1 MSFLTPA
8 QFKKTAAAQK
18 PGASYSGY
26 RNWVTRTRAS
36 RAASRAPSVMPTFQG
51 LLTPQQ
57 VAQAKATVDTQ
68 IGSSLAGMRAS
79 TRAEQEQANRQAARA
94 QSYAMALGS
103 LTKNDPSQIADQ
115 YRASADRMKDY
126 GTGLSGAALEAQ
138 QADSA
143 QVADRMKNLGIEKA
157 PGSYDLNSLRNT
169 ALTLGT
175 IIPGENTE
183 NEAARAFA
191 TAESARQ
198 GGIHQVGD
206 IAQQYLAKTTD
217 AQTAL
222 AAKRAELEGQRPQ
235 LIQSA
240 LTAASDNQRQQ
251 RALDVQIGTLQLQNA
266 KTLADQAV
274 AYTNLTGSLHV
285 VRNGKV
291 VDTGG
296 AASGSDAAKIT
307 AQNSRSAAD
316 RRVKQEIADATNRTK
331 LTVANTQAAAKK
343 AAAAISHKGSGAAK
357 PATPKQRSDIIKNA
371 NAQANG
377 LIKTTMDRIQALV
390 PRLAPQGK
398 DESDADY
405 AARHK
410 LGLTVYRQRLQEHR
424 GEIVR
429 RVAVLIEPQLSMLKY
444 GPGQI
449 NSMAESIVNAYIP
462 QGKTTP

>member
-1 MSFLTPA
+1 MTFLTPA
-8 QFKKTAAAQK
+8 QFESWKRKNDKPHASYLGYKTYVTKTRAARAAAQ
-18 PGASYSGY
+18 G
-26 RNWVTRTRAS
+26 
-36 RAASRAPSVMPTFQG
+36 PSVMPTFQG
-51 LLTPQQ
+51 LLTPAQI
-57 VAQAKATVDTQ
+57 AQAKNSVNTQ
-68 IGSSLAGMRAS
+68 IDTSLAGFRAA
-79 TRAEQEQANRQAARA
+79 TKAEQEQSNRQAERA
-94 QSYAMALGS
+94 QSYAMALGN

-115 YRASADRMKDY
+115 YRASADRMKAY

-138 QADSA
+138 QADSSA
-143 QVADRMKNLGIEKA
+143 VADRMKAVGLEKA
-157 PGSYDLNSLRNT
+157 PGSYDLQGLRNT

-175 IIPGENTE
+175 IIPGESME
-183 NEAARAFA
+183 QEAARAFS

-217 AQTAL
+217 AQAAL
-222 AAKRAELEGQRPQ
+222 AAKRAELEAQRPQ

-240 LTAASDNQRQQ
+240 LSSASDNQRQQ

-266 KTLADQAV
+266 KSLQDQAV

-296 AASGSDAAKIT
+296 RAAGSDAAKV
-307 AQNSRSAAD
+307 AGQNSRAAAD
-316 RRVKQEIADATNRTK
+316 RRVKQEIADASNRTK

-343 AAAAISHKGSGAAK
+343 AAAAVSKSGNK

-371 NAQANG
+371 NAQANA
-377 LIKTTMDRIQALV
+377 LMKTTMDRIQALV

-398 DESDADY
+398 NESDSDY

-424 GEIVR
+424 NEIIT
-429 RVAVLIEPQLSMLKY
+429 RVATLIEPQLTMLKY
-444 GPGQI
+444 GPDQI
-449 NSMAESIVNAYIP
+449 NSMAASIVNAYIP
-462 QGKTTP
+462 KGKVTP